1 MLIALDNAAKA
12 RASVVRS
19 CTEMK
24 GLSATEVDAL
34 KDLLRGITDQRKRMR
49 AVRRL
54 WQSLDAFERP
64 SAELVEATNLC
75 LSECRE
81 LASALDPWRAQ
92 TINQVHSTVTS
103 TWARLV
109 RAARQFTTADG
120 SSGGPPLPRV
130 SRSAAYET
138 EGASGGSPVTK
149 ATNRPIGQPQDP
161 LAPTR
166 GTEYQVSYLGT

>member
-24 GLSATEVDAL
+24 GLSAAEVDAL
-34 KDLLRGITDQRKRMR
+34 KDLLRCITDQRKRMR

-64 SAELVEATNLC
+64 SAELVEATKLC

-81 LASALDPWRAQ
+81 LASALDPWRAK
-92 TINQVHSTVTS
+92 TINQVHSAVTS
-103 TWARLV
+103 TWTRLV
-109 RAARQFTTADG
+109 RAASQFTTADG

-138 EGASGGSPVTK
+138 ESTNGGSPVTK

-161 LAPTR
+161 LTRTR
-166 GTEYQVSYLGT
+166 GTEYQASYLGA